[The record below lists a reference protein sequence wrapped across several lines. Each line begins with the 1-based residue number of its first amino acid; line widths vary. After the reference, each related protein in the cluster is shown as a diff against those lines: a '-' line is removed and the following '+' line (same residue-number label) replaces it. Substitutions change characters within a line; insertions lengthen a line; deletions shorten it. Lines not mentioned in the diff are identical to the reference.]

1 MDLIESNLNQIQ
13 VLCAKHRVKNLFV
26 FGSVL
31 GETFNSTSDVDFLV
45 DFNRI
50 HVSEY
55 ADNYF
60 DLKEGLEALLHRSV
74 DLLEEHGLRNPYI
87 RRQVELE
94 KRLVYGG

>member
-31 GETFNSTSDVDFLV
+31 G
-45 DFNRI
+45 
-50 HVSEY
+50 
-55 ADNYF
+55 
-60 DLKEGLEALLHRSV
+60 
-74 DLLEEHGLRNPYI
+74 PYV

>member
-31 GETFNSTSDVDFLV
+31 RETFNSMSDVDFLV

-50 HVSEY
+50 HVS
-55 ADNYF
+55 
-60 DLKEGLEALLHRSV
+60 
-74 DLLEEHGLRNPYI
+74 
-87 RRQVELE
+87 
-94 KRLVYGG
+94 

>member
-45 DFNRI
+45 DFNRV

-60 DLKEGLEALLHRSV
+60 DLKEGTIV
-74 DLLEEHGLRNPYI
+74 TMNQTDTFDQGDKQI
-87 RRQVELE
+87 RVVSANEWL
-94 KRLVYGG
+94 KLTNML